1 VNEIEQQKANAH
13 LADLMALEEGL
24 TVWEI
29 EFIES
34 VHAQDYPLTERQIDV
49 IYKLY
54 DRLC

>member
-1 VNEIEQQKANAH
+1 MTEQQTAVAH
-13 LADLMALEEGL
+13 LADLMAMVRGL
-24 TVWEI
+24 TAWEI

-49 IYKLY
+49 IYKIY